1 MHTRSLEPNIQAT
14 IQANIYQD
22 VKKRF
27 ASIDD
32 PAHGWE
38 HVQRVY
44 SLALSIAEQEGA
56 DSFIVGVAALMH
68 DLGRVVPETAK
79 HHAEVS
85 MTLASEILDAQS
97 VPSAMQQEI
106 LHAIE
111 AHSFSRNVVPRTL
124 EAGVVRDADRL
135 DGLGAT
141 GIIRWAITGTIRRTP
156 ETLTY
161 HPDDPF
167 ADHHEPDD
175 THYMLDHFY
184 SKLLKLGDTMM
195 TTTGRELARHRTEV
209 MQTFLDELRKE
220 LASVNA

>member
-1 MHTRSLEPNIQAT
+1 MHTRSLEPNIQVT
-14 IQANIYQD
+14 IQANIYQE

-44 SLALSIAEQEGA
+44 TLALSIAERENA

-68 DLGRVVPETAK
+68 DLGRVVPDTTK

-85 MTLASEILDAQS
+85 KILASEILATQG
-97 VPSAMQQEI
+97 VPPAIQQAI
-106 LHAIE
+106 LHAID
-111 AHSFSRNVVPRTL
+111 AHSFSRNTEPHTL
-124 EAGVVRDADRL
+124 EACVVRDADRL

-141 GIIRWAITGTIRRTP
+141 GIIRWAITGTIRRTS
-156 ETLTY
+156 ETRTY

-167 ADHHEPDD
+167 AEHHEPDD
-175 THYMLDHFY
+175 RHYMLDHFY

-209 MQTFLDELRKE
+209 MQTFLDELRVE
-220 LASVNA
+220 IASMPT